1 MKEALESLVREM
13 IEKHIRLDEA
23 MGAFEKKF
31 VQTALVQT
39 RGNQSKAAE
48 ILGIHRNSLSR
59 KIALH
64 KLNGR
69 GGSA

>member
-23 MGAFEKKF
+23 VSAFEKKF
-31 VQTALVQT
+31 VQTVLAST
-39 RGNQSKAAE
+39 KGNQCKAAE

-59 KIALH
+59 KIAVH
-64 KLNGR
+64 KLNGK
-69 GGSA
+69 G

>member
-1 MKEALESLVREM
+1 VKEALESLVRDM

-23 MGAFEKKF
+23 VEAFEKKF
-31 VQTALVQT
+31 VQTALTQT

-59 KIALH
+59 KIAAH
-64 KLNGR
+64 KLNGH
-69 GGSA
+69 A